1 MFGNPT
7 GGLSFLKILNG
18 LSKTLS
24 IANQVIPLYK
34 EAKPMIN
41 NAKSVIS
48 VIRELGKETK
58 NSIATTKENSKN
70 ISTRKKDPK
79 KFNVSN
85 PSFFL

>member
-1 MFGNPT
+1 MWYVN
-7 GGLSFLKILNG
+7 IN
-18 LSKTLS
+18 
-24 IANQVIPLYK
+24 A
-34 EAKPMIN
+34 MIN

-58 NSIATTKENSKN
+58 NSTTTIKESSKN

-79 KFNVSN
+79 KFSVSN